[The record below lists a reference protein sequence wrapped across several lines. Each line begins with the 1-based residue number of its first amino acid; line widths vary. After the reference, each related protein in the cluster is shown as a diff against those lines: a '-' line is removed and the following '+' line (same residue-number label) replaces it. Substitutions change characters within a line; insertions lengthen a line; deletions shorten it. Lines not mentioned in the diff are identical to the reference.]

1 MKCTHCN
8 GTGKR
13 FVPTNKNAITGNGY
27 TADCLFCNGT
37 GEIEVTNEEWFD
49 TLSTEEKA
57 KAIVC
62 LAHNAS
68 ALAIKYHCADS
79 DVDAIETWL
88 KQPHKEKHE

>member
-1 MKCTHCN
+1 M
-8 GTGKR
+8 
-13 FVPTNKNAITGNGY
+13 TNAKGVLEWMEWKEKEKKLKENM
-27 TADCLFCNGT
+27 
-37 GEIEVTNEEWFD
+37 TNEEYIRSC
-49 TLSTEEKA
+49 STEEMA

-88 KQPHKEKHE
+88 KQPHNSPK